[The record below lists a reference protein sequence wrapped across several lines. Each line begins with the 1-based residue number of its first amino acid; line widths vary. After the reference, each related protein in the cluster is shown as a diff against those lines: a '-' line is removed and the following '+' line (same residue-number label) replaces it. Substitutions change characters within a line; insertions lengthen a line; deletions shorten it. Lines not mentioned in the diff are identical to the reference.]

1 MGLWSVNS
9 VLSDSVQHCP
19 LPKMAEEFLEQEL
32 DVEFT
37 ANKSESEEEEDSSE
51 GTNSSLKHC

>member
-1 MGLWSVNS
+1 
-9 VLSDSVQHCP
+9 
-19 LPKMAEEFLEQEL
+19 MAEEFLEQEL

-37 ANKSESEEEEDSSE
+37 ANKSESEEEDSSE